1 MAGPMMPGPMKGL
14 TAAGKRWAGRR
25 HWLPVL
31 AWPGL
36 MLCMVALVVDGLA
49 WRRTL
54 TVEAQV
60 RALTPT
66 TAAALETAA
75 PLDPHLHYA
84 AGWHLER
91 AEQLE
96 PAIAHYTRA
105 EIADDVH
112 LAARA
117 KLALG
122 NVQLRIGLMAG
133 DIAAGGSHVRGLAHL
148 QLAREAYRGALR
160 LEPELHAARYNLEL
174 LERLSPGRR
183 VQGWSR
189 QQENVQ
195 LQADEREGWATMK
208 EGNTARGLP

>member
-1 MAGPMMPGPMKGL
+1 MASALSTPR
-14 TAAGKRWAGRR
+14 T
-25 HWLPVL
+25 WLPAL
-31 AWPGL
+31 AWLGL
-36 MLCMVALVVDGLA
+36 LLCAIALVVDGIN
-49 WRRTL
+49 WQSTRTL
-54 TVEAQV
+54 QQRIQT
-60 RALTPT
+60 LTP
-66 TAAALETAA
+66 AAATALDTA
-75 PLDPHLHYA
+75 GASLDPHLRYA
-84 AGWHLER
+84 AGWQLEQ
-91 AEQLE
+91 AAQLE

-105 EIADDVH
+105 EIADDPQ

-122 NVQLRIGLMAG
+122 NVQFRIGLMAG

-160 LEPELHAARYNLEL
+160 LNPELHAARYNLEL

-195 LQADEREGWATMK
+195 LQPDEREGWATMK
-208 EGNTARGLP
+208 EGNSVRGLP